1 MAIKSAFYTLFY
13 RGINGYNNNKPLI
26 TKNNVYY
33 FDNFMKS
40 RFMMFVDGYTEG
52 EVEKLFGLKAS
63 TLRKRRLNGEGP
75 SYSKD
80 GERVLYSRRK
90 VEQYLESRRQKTHDQ
105 P

>member
-1 MAIKSAFYTLFY
+1 MSQ
-13 RGINGYNNNKPLI
+13 I
-26 TKNNVYY
+26 TVITPDQVYQIVSDAVRDCMPAGAMPEDVAELERLKRKEY
-33 FDNFMKS
+33 L
-40 RFMMFVDGYTEG
+40 TEG

>member
-1 MAIKSAFYTLFY
+1 MSQITVMTPDQVFQIVSAAVRDCMPAGALPEDIVELERLKRKEYL
-13 RGINGYNNNKPLI
+13 
-26 TKNNVYY
+26 
-33 FDNFMKS
+33 
-40 RFMMFVDGYTEG
+40 TEV
-52 EVEKLFGLKAS
+52 EVEKLFGLKAA

-80 GERVLYSRRK
+80 GERVLYSRRL